1 MEVDLLYGIPGSE
14 YGWLEEALDDYED
27 ELFDI

>member
-1 MEVDLLYGIPGSE
+1 LYGIPGSE

-27 ELFDI
+27 ELFDIWLSR